1 MIELPPMDKTWNK
14 IKRFAWIAIVMLT
27 AVFILQRSDIEIG
40 DLTQRVHG
48 FTRGIEFDF
57 GKWGLGA
64 LGLKATHVGLG
75 ATDYLSE
82 ETQKKIVL
90 DYLELVRNIYRAEAK
105 LFEIYSDPK
114 IDDPEVASAEI
125 RQEVA
130 YLHAQRDQLAPLG
143 EAILQNQLTAVAT
156 DLGLTLGGQSLPPVL
171 YHATPLPFALIVS
184 PRETIRQDATVSLIP
199 DLTVAERAELESQ
212 VDDNL
217 DVSSLVVNIGGV
229 GMYPTMVK
237 QTTNINWLA
246 EVVAH
251 EWIHNVLTLRPLGA
265 SYMSSPELRIINETV
280 ASMAGKEIGAVLIER
295 YYPEFVPPPPVEQDK
310 GEEEQTAP
318 PPEPPAF
325 DYRAEMHKTRV
336 NVDELLAAGK
346 IDQAETY
353 MEARRRFF
361 WENGYHIRKLNQAY
375 FAFHGAYAD
384 TPGGTA
390 GVREDPVGE
399 AVRTLRSQSP
409 SLAAFINKISWIWS
423 FEQLQKTVNES

>member
-1 MIELPPMDKTWNK
+1 MIELPPMDKPWNK
-14 IKRFAWIAIVMLT
+14 IKRFAWIAIVMLA
-27 AVFILQRSDIEIG
+27 AVLILQRSDIESG

-48 FTRGIEFDF
+48 FTRSMEFDY

-64 LGLKATHVGLG
+64 LGLKAVQVGLG
-75 ATDYLSE
+75 ATDYLTE
-82 ETQKKIVL
+82 EAQKQIVL
-90 DYLELVRNIYRAEAK
+90 DYLELVRSTYKAEAE
-105 LFEIYSDPK
+105 LYEIYADPE
-114 IDDPEVASAEI
+114 IDDPEAASAEI

-130 YLHAQRDQLAPLG
+130 DLHDQRDQLAPQA

-156 DLGLTLGGQSLPPVL
+156 EFGLTLGGQSLPPVL

-199 DLTVAERAELESQ
+199 DLTVADRAELESL
-212 VDDNL
+212 VDENL
-217 DVSSLVVNIGGV
+217 DVSTLVVNIGGV
-229 GMYPTMVK
+229 GMYPTMVM

-280 ASMAGKEIGAVLIER
+280 ANMAGKEIGAALIER
-295 YYPEFVPPPPVEQDK
+295 YYPEFVPPPPPVEKED
-310 GEEEQTAP
+310 GAESSP
-318 PPEPPAF
+318 LPPEPPAF

-336 NVDELLAAGK
+336 NVDELLAEGK

-353 MEARRRFF
+353 MEVRRRFF

-423 FEQLQKTVNES
+423 FEQLQKAVEQS